1 MKFVPP
7 KYEKLNDMASID
19 VGRLTEDEA
28 RSILESI
35 RWPNGIACPHC
46 GGMNITRLQAKS
58 NKIRDGVIQCNDCRG
73 QFTVMVG
80 TIMQGSHICLRQWVQ
95 AFYSMCSH
103 KKGVSALQL
112 QRNLGL
118 GSYKSAWHL
127 AHRIRAAMKEK
138 PQVGMLR
145 GIIEVDETYVGG
157 KPRKDGTKHRRGK
170 GTKKT
175 PVLAIVERNGK
186 AVSKPI
192 DVVNSANLRNAVNEV
207 VNRQSTIMSDD
218 LHSYRGIGQGFV
230 GGHKSINHSLGQYVD
245 GDISTNTVES
255 YFALL
260 KRGVHGTFHHI
271 SKKHLHRYCD
281 EFACRWNNREVSD
294 GERTVNVIRGIE
306 GKSLPRKQIMCSGVI

>member
-1 MKFVPP
+1 MKYIPP
-7 KYEKLNDMASID
+7 KFSKLSEMASID

-28 RSILESI
+28 RTILENI

-46 GGMNITRLQAKS
+46 GSLNITRIMAKS
-58 NKIRDGVIQCNDCRG
+58 NKVRDGLIQCNDCRK

-80 TIMQGSHICLRQWVQ
+80 TIMHGSHITLRQWVQ

-118 GSYKSAWHL
+118 HSYKSAWYL
-127 AHRIRAAMKEK
+127 AHRIRAAMGQK
-138 PQVGMLR
+138 PQADMLK
-145 GIIEVDETYVGG
+145 GIIEVDETYIGG
-157 KPRKDGTKHRRGK
+157 KPRKDGKKHKSGR

-192 DVVNSANLRNAVNEV
+192 DIVNSANLRSAVNEV
-207 VNRQSTIMSDD
+207 VSQQSTIMSDD
-218 LHSYRGIGQGFV
+218 YNSYRGIGQGFE
-230 GGHKSINHSLGQYVD
+230 GGHKTVNHTLGEYAN

-255 YFALL
+255 YFSLL
-260 KRGVHGTFHHI
+260 KRGIVGVFHHV

-281 EFACRWNNREVSD
+281 EFASRWNNRDVND
-294 GERTVNVIRGIE
+294 GERTVNAIKGIE
-306 GKSLPRKQIMCSGVI
+306 GKSLPYKKIVC